1 MYVNIISSK
10 DGILWPV
17 GTNENG
23 GRVNQGKRKIPV
35 GPDSIAGLQA
45 RSCILA
51 VEGAEAVIERKR
63 QQHTVRLKEK
73 GSEF

>member
-1 MYVNIISSK
+1 MSNQDQSLRWKSK
-10 DGILWPV
+10 SG
-17 GTNENG
+17 N
-23 GRVNQGKRKIPV
+23 RQIPV
-35 GPDSIAGLQA
+35 GPDSVAGRQA

-63 QQHTVRLKEK
+63 EQLTDSIKEK